1 MRDWN
6 IERYKYQSPIYS
18 RENSEYNMEFNNPNY
33 QYGYTHFPS
42 YTDIPLPPYEQMMRA
57 EQRKVPAHM
66 ICDCGGH
73 APVGGLEVIC
83 VKCGKDW
90 SKFVGSRENNID
102 HSIDHSNDNKKLSKE
117 TFADL
122 SNADNVYIVLLFVF
136 FIFLSC
142 LYTHICA
149 LRTEID
155 ILKQMR
161 PTASMMG

>member
-1 MRDWN
+1 MKDWN
-6 IERYKYQSPIYS
+6 IERYKYQSPT
-18 RENSEYNMEFNNPNY
+18 YNNRDYDMEFNNPNY

-73 APVGGLEVIC
+73 APIGGLEVIC

-90 SKFVGSRENNID
+90 GKFVGSRGD
-102 HSIDHSNDNKKLSKE
+102 HSLQDNADKKIEKE
-117 TFADL
+117 RFADF

-161 PTASMMG
+161 PTTSMMG